1 MRAHTLTLSP
11 SHMPSPGT
19 VSPSV
24 SVLQIAR
31 GQRGLSSP
39 APPAHLHSG
48 LPHRPRPSAH
58 CSTDTALAQGA
69 HHVFISPSISAALK
83 SSLFSFSPQPSPPVV
98 SMTALPGV
106 PPLLLRWPLFCHLV
120 TCRCYTPGSLWLSR
134 LSHAILATGC
144 GHSLDKSSLCSRSG
158 PSPYFR
164 LTCATAAGHTLTRPR
179 ANSPST
185 CARLSA
191 SLASAP
197 GCLSG

>member
-1 MRAHTLTLSP
+1 MHTDSP
-11 SHMPSPGT
+11 SLQVTCRPLAL
-19 VSPSV
+19 SPSV

-39 APPAHLHSG
+39 ALPAHLHSG
-48 LPHRPRPSAH
+48 LPHHPRPSAH

-83 SSLFSFSPQPSPPVV
+83 FSLFSFSPQPSPPVV
-98 SMTALPGV
+98 STTALPGV
-106 PPLLLRWPLFCHLV
+106 PPLLHWPLFCHLV

-134 LSHAILATGC
+134 LSRAILATATGC

-164 LTCATAAGHTLTRPR
+164 LTCATAAGHTLTRPT

-191 SLASAP
+191 SLASAL
-197 GCLSG
+197 GRLSG